1 VESLVHFASRVAMDI
16 DTLGERR
23 VQQLH
28 EHGLI
33 HNIVDI
39 YDLKNKQNEL
49 LKLEKM
55 GERSI
60 EKLLGAIE
68 ESKKQSLDRLIFGL
82 GIRHVGAKTSQV
94 LAQHFKSLDLLAE
107 AKYEDLIEIDE
118 IGEIIAQSLVSFF
131 SVDDNIE
138 LIGDLKKLGLN
149 TVYEETSIGSAFTDM
164 RFVLTGTLSNMT
176 RSEAK
181 ALIENLGGRVT
192 GTVSSKTDVVVYG
205 EQAGS
210 KLEKALEL
218 EIRTW
223 TEEEFINE
231 VSKYEK

>member
-1 VESLVHFASRVAMDI
+1 M
-16 DTLGERR
+16 
-23 VQQLH
+23 
-28 EHGLI
+28 
-33 HNIVDI
+33 
-39 YDLKNKQNEL
+39 
-49 LKLEKM
+49 
-55 GERSI
+55 
-60 EKLLGAIE
+60 
-68 ESKKQSLDRLIFGL
+68 
-82 GIRHVGAKTSQV
+82 
-94 LAQHFKSLDLLAE
+94 
-107 AKYEDLIEIDE
+107 
-118 IGEIIAQSLVSFF
+118 
-131 SVDDNIE
+131 
-138 LIGDLKKLGLN
+138 IGDLKKLGLN